1 MSANDRKAWER
12 AQREQRIVDIALEV
26 FVEHGYDRTGI
37 PAIADAAGY
46 NRRTIYLYFQNK
58 KEIFLA
64 VVLRCMQ
71 LLKESLE
78 TAAVLVPEDRA
89 GLKQFAW
96 AFFCFS
102 EDYPEYM
109 DLIMIYESRY
119 FVYHEADKPADYGQ
133 RHAACQQVSDE
144 IADMAVAAIE
154 KAIANGTFVTD
165 LKPRQL
171 MLLLWGQIFGV
182 IQILRIRQQHF
193 EAAFGLERD
202 AMFNHF
208 VEMVQAALSKPQ
220 EVTAS
225 VEH

>member
-1 MSANDRKAWER
+1 MHGNDRKAWER
-12 AQREQRIVDIALEV
+12 EQREKRIIDIALEV
-26 FVEHGYDRTGI
+26 FLERGYDGTGI

-46 NRRTIYLYFQNK
+46 NKRTIYLYFQNK

-64 VVLRCMQ
+64 VTLRCMQ

-78 TAAVLVPEDRA
+78 TAVEATPEDRV
-89 GLKQFAW
+89 GLRAFAW
-96 AFFCFS
+96 AFFCFA

-119 FVYHEADKPADYGQ
+119 FVYHAADKPEDYGH

-144 IADMAVAAIE
+144 IADMAEAAIE

-182 IQILRIRQQHF
+182 IQILRIRAKHF
-193 EAAFGLERD
+193 EDAFGLGRD
-202 AMFNHF
+202 DLFNQF
-208 VEMVQAALSKPQ
+208 VEMVAKTLSK
-220 EVTAS
+220 
-225 VEH
+225 

>member
-1 MSANDRKAWER
+1 MSTNDRKAWER
-12 AQREQRIVDIALEV
+12 AQREQRIIDIALKV
-26 FVEHGYDRTGI
+26 FVEQGYDRTGI

-46 NRRTIYLYFQNK
+46 NKRTIYLYFKNK

-78 TAAVLVPEDRA
+78 TAAELVPGDRA
-89 GLKQFAW
+89 GMKEFAW

-119 FVYHEADKPADYGQ
+119 FVYHDADRPEDYGQ
-133 RHAACQQVSDE
+133 RHAACQAVSDE
-144 IADMAVAAIE
+144 IAEMAAAAIK
-154 KAIANGTFVTD
+154 KAIASGSFVTN

-182 IQILRIRQQHF
+182 IQILRIREKHF
-193 EAAFGLERD
+193 EDAFGLGRD
-202 AMFNHF
+202 DLFNQF
-208 VEMVQAALSKPQ
+208 VKMVENALSK
-220 EVTAS
+220 
-225 VEH
+225 